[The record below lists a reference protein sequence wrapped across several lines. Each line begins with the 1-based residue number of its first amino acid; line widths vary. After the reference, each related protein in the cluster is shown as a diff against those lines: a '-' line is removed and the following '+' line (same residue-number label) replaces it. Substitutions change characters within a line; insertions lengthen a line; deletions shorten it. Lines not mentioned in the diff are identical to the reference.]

1 LGHLL
6 SWLLVVQTIFVLT
19 SISRARYAFIQFS
32 TLHFDVVARIN
43 RKDVT
48 DMFRNQ
54 QSKDPSQP
62 LGRVIVIGGGPA
74 GSTVATL
81 LAQQG
86 CRVTLFERDR
96 FPRFHIGESL
106 IPETFWVL
114 ERLGMVDKLR
124 RSHFTKKYSVQFIT
138 QHGKLSEPFYFWDN
152 KPHES
157 SQTWQVRRSEFDQ
170 LMLEN
175 AREQGV
181 DVHEG
186 VRVLEVLSEG
196 ERAVGVRLQTA
207 DGAQREEHAEVVVDA
222 SGQSSVIMSRLGL
235 REWDPVL
242 KKGALWTYWKDAQRQ
257 TGRDEGATLVI
268 QVEGKHGWFWHIPL
282 HDDIVSVG
290 VVAAFDYLFTNRA
303 TKDYEKIYFEE
314 VARCPGLQPLIA
326 GATRCDEFRA
336 AKEYSYRS
344 RQAAGDGWV
353 LCGDAFG
360 FLDPLY
366 SSGVL
371 LALKSASLATDSIAE
386 GLAKG
391 DTSAAQLG
399 RWEADFN
406 RGMDRMRRLVCEF
419 YDGFSFGRFVRRHP
433 QLKGH
438 LTDLLI
444 GDLWVD
450 GKFEEVFRLMDEMKA
465 EMAATGE

>member
-1 LGHLL
+1 MKPTNMQKSNGSGRGLG
-6 SWLLVVQTIFVLT
+6 
-19 SISRARYAFIQFS
+19 
-32 TLHFDVVARIN
+32 
-43 RKDVT
+43 K
-48 DMFRNQ
+48 
-54 QSKDPSQP
+54 
-62 LGRVIVIGGGPA
+62 VIVIGGGPA
-74 GSTVATL
+74 GSTVSTL
-81 LAQQG
+81 LAQYG
-86 CRVTLFERDR
+86 CQVTLYERER

-106 IPETFWVL
+106 IPETYWVL
-114 ERLGMVDKLR
+114 ERLGMLDKLR

-181 DVHEG
+181 DVQEG
-186 VRVLEVLSEG
+186 VRVLEVLFDMNDLAAELAPCPP
-196 ERAVGVRLQTA
+196 RAVGVRLQPA
-207 DGAQREEHAEVVVDA
+207 DGKQREERADVIVDA

-242 KKGALWTYWKDAQRQ
+242 RKSALWTYWKGAQRQ

-268 QVEGKHGWFWHIPL
+268 QVQGKLGWFWYIPL

-290 VVAAFDYLFTNRA
+290 VVAAYDYLFKNREG
-303 TKDYEKIYFEE
+303 KSNEEIYFEE
-314 VARCPGLQPLIA
+314 VSRCPGLQPLIE

-371 LALKSASLATDSIAE
+371 LALKSASLAADAIVD

-391 DTSAAQLG
+391 NTSAAQLG
-399 RWEADFN
+399 RWQSDFE
-406 RGMDRMRRLVCEF
+406 RGMDRMRRLVHEF
-419 YDGFSFGRFVRRHP
+419 YEGFSFGRFVRRHP
-433 QLKGH
+433 HLKGH

-465 EMAATGE
+465 EMAATSE